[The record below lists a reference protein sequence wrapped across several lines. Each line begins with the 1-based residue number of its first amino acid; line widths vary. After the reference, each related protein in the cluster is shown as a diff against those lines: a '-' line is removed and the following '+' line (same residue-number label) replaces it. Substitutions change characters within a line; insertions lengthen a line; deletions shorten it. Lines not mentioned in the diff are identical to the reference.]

1 MTMKKSN
8 VLSPKEDTNTDNHIS
23 ILQALS
29 PYAKPTDSKRIL
41 AIQVYQ
47 PKYSASAMTSTTS
60 KNSATTNTAS
70 GLSSLFASRNKT
82 SKKKIRRKPKAK
94 FSIRL
99 YNLFFLFLYILQG
112 VWVVSTIGQPYR
124 DFLQKAEREGYAI
137 MIGTTKYRAEL
148 EYTYRDLNDPN
159 RRIRKLGYLDWMDMD
174 IETLAEEKRK
184 DKQRSVL
191 DSIPKSMRVPHIY
204 QTSFW
209 STLVLGITAMIHAL
223 VLLMQYWSVT
233 FNIQINYREMDATS
247 VLKSLPNDFFTA
259 PLSSLFDQETS
270 NLEEDENA
278 AAAIGNNN
286 NTSTTTATTATKVF
300 PKNDRGE
307 TVVFDDREM
316 NVLNSPLYSK
326 LLPTHAR
333 IVPYKKD
340 QRHILVPIEYYPI
353 IGMTITYHRRRYY
366 YNVQTECWEK
376 IRCSTNF
383 PLQFIVQQWSGY
395 QSITELMTGQ
405 IRYGPNLF
413 QVRQPTFLDLY
424 YKQLL
429 NPFSVF
435 QIFCVLLWAIDDYLI
450 YSFFSLFMVL
460 LFEGTVVFQRIK
472 SLQALTNMGNP
483 SRNIYVYRNLK
494 WTMIDSAELLPG
506 DIMSLIRIAPHR
518 VKNKD
523 GDDAKNKNDSKNK
536 KRPIMIEDEGGDIVP
551 ADLLLLR
558 GSTVVNE
565 ASLTGES
572 VPQMKEGLAELE
584 DNEELSIKV
593 KHKMN
598 VVYAGTK
605 MLQCKGTTDY
615 LSNNDNE
622 TDINY
627 MDDGTAVALEDA
639 SASPSST
646 STAVYS
652 KIPAPPDQGCVCFV
666 LRTGFAS
673 AQGKLVRMIE
683 GSQENVKGHER
694 ETGLLLLLLC
704 FFAIVSSSYV
714 LYHGIQNENR
724 SKYELLLHCIL
735 IVTSVIRPELP
746 MQMAMAVNNSLMTLL
761 KLHIYCTE
769 PYRVP
774 IAGKLNSCLFDK
786 TGTLTTDELVAVG
799 VCEPAKLRVPLKQLE
814 DTEVKF
820 LTPMSKLP
828 NGTAA
833 AFVLAGCHSLVVY
846 DEETTGDP
854 LESASLRAMRW
865 HISIQSGNAEPAPI
879 RGKVPAGDAIKWNDE
894 YLASIRILTRHHF
907 SSKLQRMSCVIQANM
922 KKYTVAK
929 GSPEAIGKLLTDK
942 PQGYDEKADYL
953 SKQGYRVIGL
963 AFKTLSSVTDVQKA
977 MDNRAFCEENLT
989 FAGFIAFTCM
999 VRKDTA
1005 SVLKR
1010 LKEGGMSVTM
1020 VTGDALLTAI
1030 HVAKE
1035 VEICESIGDKATID
1049 DRVIANDE
1057 LRELLESKGAIKK
1070 PTTSHREYKP
1080 IAYLATN
1087 DDGKLYWRDYDNGT
1101 QVEYYSAEGM
1111 AKLSTK
1117 YELAMTGKC
1126 LEQAYNDDPDTRKF
1140 LQYVKVF
1147 ARMTPVAKESVIESL
1162 HSIGRLCMMCGD
1174 GANDVGA
1181 LKQSDV
1187 GVALLTGF
1195 SNINVA
1201 RLDDDEPTD
1210 KKKDNTDGVTAIMS
1224 QQHLNEVRALPIILL
1239 KMKIRQM
1246 GMEPDNFPEIIEKDD
1261 LMKLYQIAAREAAIK
1276 KHNAKNAL
1284 ATKKSKEE
1292 LAAEKRAE
1300 VEYMQQRMLERTK
1313 ELEAQGVSFAT
1324 FKAMKDVAM
1333 EIQEKKKK
1341 ENPNVAGIT
1350 GSAATLASQL
1360 DDLGTAGLPMIK
1372 LGDASIAAPFTSKMP
1387 SIRNCVDIVRQ
1398 GRCTLVSSMQMVRNP
1413 CHPT

>member
-1 MTMKKSN
+1 M
-8 VLSPKEDTNTDNHIS
+8 
-23 ILQALS
+23 
-29 PYAKPTDSKRIL
+29 
-41 AIQVYQ
+41 
-47 PKYSASAMTSTTS
+47 
-60 KNSATTNTAS
+60 
-70 GLSSLFASRNKT
+70 
-82 SKKKIRRKPKAK
+82 
-94 FSIRL
+94 
-99 YNLFFLFLYILQG
+99 
-112 VWVVSTIGQPYR
+112 
-124 DFLQKAEREGYAI
+124 
-137 MIGTTKYRAEL
+137 
-148 EYTYRDLNDPN
+148 
-159 RRIRKLGYLDWMDMD
+159 
-174 IETLAEEKRK
+174 
-184 DKQRSVL
+184 
-191 DSIPKSMRVPHIY
+191 
-204 QTSFW
+204 
-209 STLVLGITAMIHAL
+209 HAL
-223 VLLMQYWSVT
+223 VLLMQYWSVA

-247 VLKSLPNDFFTA
+247 VLKSLPPDFFTA
-259 PLSSLFDQETS
+259 PLSSLLDQEIIPK
-270 NLEEDENA
+270 DDVHGENMET
-278 AAAIGNNN
+278 
-286 NTSTTTATTATKVF
+286 TSTTTATKVF
-300 PKNDRGE
+300 PKNERGE

-326 LLPTHAR
+326 RLPTHAR
-333 IVPYKKD
+333 IIPYKKD

-353 IGMTITYHRRRYY
+353 IGMTITYHRRRYF

-395 QSITELMTGQ
+395 QTITELVTGQ

-483 SRNIYVYRNLK
+483 SRNIYVFRNLK

-506 DIMSLIRIAPHR
+506 DIMSLTRIAPHR
-518 VKNKD
+518 VKSSEGDVTKNKD
-523 GDDAKNKNDSKNK
+523 NKNKDK
-536 KRPIMIEDEGGDIVP
+536 KRSMMIEDEGGDIVP

-615 LSNNDNE
+615 LSNIDIE
-622 TDINY
+622 TDMNNV
-627 MDDGTAVALEDA
+627 DDGTITSADDVAADN
-639 SASPSST
+639 P
-646 STAVYS
+646 STAMYS

-746 MQMAMAVNNSLMTLL
+746 MQMAMAVNNSLMTLM
-761 KLHIYCTE
+761 KLHIFCTE

-799 VCEPAKLRVPLKQLE
+799 VCEPAKLQVPLMQLE
-814 DTEVKF
+814 DTEIKF
-820 LTPMSKLP
+820 LTPMSQLSK
-828 NGTAA
+828 GTAA
-833 AFVLAGCHSLVVY
+833 ALVLAGCHSLVVY

-854 LESASLRAMRW
+854 LESAALRAMRW
-865 HISIQSGNAEPAPI
+865 HISIQTGNAEPAPI
-879 RGKVPAGDAIKWNDE
+879 RGKIPAGDAIKWNDE
-894 YLASIRILTRHHF
+894 YLTSIRILTRHHF

-922 KKYTVAK
+922 KKYVVAK
-929 GSPEAIGKLLTDK
+929 GSPEAIRKLLTDK

-963 AFKTLSSVTDVQKA
+963 AFKPLVSTADAQKA
-977 MDNRAFCEENLT
+977 MENRVSCEEKLT

-1035 VEICESIGDKATID
+1035 VEICESVGDSTMID
-1049 DRVIANDE
+1049 DRIIENNE

-1070 PTTSHREYKP
+1070 PRTSHREYKP
-1080 IAYLATN
+1080 IAYLDTN
-1087 DDGKLYWRDYDNGT
+1087 DVGKLCWRDYDDGSFVN
-1101 QVEYYSAEGM
+1101 YYSGEGM
-1111 AKLSTK
+1111 ASLSKK

-1126 LEQAYNDDPDTRKF
+1126 LEQAYKDDPDTRKY
-1140 LQYVKVF
+1140 LQHIKVF

-1162 HSIGRLCMMCGD
+1162 HSIGLLCMMCGD

-1201 RLDDDEPTD
+1201 KLDDDIPNE
-1210 KKKDNTDGVTAIMS
+1210 KKDNMDGVTAIMS
-1224 QQHLNEVRALPIILL
+1224 QQHLDEVRALPIILL

-1246 GMEPDNFPEIIEKDD
+1246 GMEPDKYPEIIDKDD
-1261 LMKLYQIAAREAAIK
+1261 LVKLYQIAARDAAIK
-1276 KHNAKNAL
+1276 KHNSKNAL
-1284 ATKKSKEE
+1284 TSKKSKEE

-1300 VEYMQQRMLERTK
+1300 VEYMQRRMLERTK

-1324 FKAMKDVAM
+1324 FKAMKEVVM

-1341 ENPNVAGIT
+1341 ENQENSNAGGIT

-1360 DDLGTAGLPMIK
+1360 DDLGTSGLPMIK

-1398 GRCTLVSSMQMVRNP
+1398 GRCTLVSSMQMVSDV
-1413 CHPT
+1413 

>member
-1 MTMKKSN
+1 MTIDTTTASHIAKVRQPQS
-8 VLSPKEDTNTDNHIS
+8 LSPR
-23 ILQALS
+23 
-29 PYAKPTDSKRIL
+29 AKPTDSKRIL
-41 AIQVYQ
+41 GIQIYQ
-47 PKYSASAMTSTTS
+47 PKYSASATTMLSGATNPTPNASFVLSASNRSTTGS
-60 KNSATTNTAS
+60 DAAP
-70 GLSSLFASRNKT
+70 
-82 SKKKIRRKPKAK
+82 KKKIRRKAKAK
-94 FSIRL
+94 FSIRF
-99 YNLFFLFLYILQG
+99 YNLFFILLYIIQG
-112 VWVVSTIGQPYR
+112 GWVISTIGQPYR
-124 DFLQKAEREGYAI
+124 EFLEKAEREGYAI

-148 EYTYRDLNDPN
+148 EYNTRDLNDPT
-159 RRIRKLGYLDWMDMD
+159 RRIRKLGYMDWMDMD

-209 STLVLGITAMIHAL
+209 STLILGITATLHAL
-223 VLLMQYWSVT
+223 VLLMQYWSVS
-233 FNIQINYREMDATS
+233 FNIRINYRELDATA
-247 VLKSLPNDFFTA
+247 VLKTLPDDFFTA
-259 PLSSLFDQETS
+259 PLSSLLDLETS
-270 NLEEDENA
+270 NHNGIEDSSRMDS
-278 AAAIGNNN
+278 N
-286 NTSTTTATTATKVF
+286 NTAATTTTATPTKVF

-316 NVLNSPLYSK
+316 NVQNSPLYSK

-333 IVPYKKD
+333 IIPYKKD
-340 QRHILVPIEYYPI
+340 QRHVLVPIEYYPI
-353 IGMTITYHRRRYY
+353 IGMTVTYHRRRYY
-366 YNVQTECWEK
+366 YNTSTECWEK

-395 QSITELMTGQ
+395 QSMKELMTGQ

-413 QVRQPTFLDLY
+413 QVRHPTFLDLY

-429 NPFSVF
+429 NPFAVF

-483 SRNIYVYRNLK
+483 SRNIYVYRNTK
-494 WTMIDSAELLPG
+494 WMMIDSAELLPG
-506 DIMSLIRIAPHR
+506 DIMSLTRIAPHR
-518 VKNKD
+518 VKSKD
-523 GDDAKNKNDSKNK
+523 TDDSKNK
-536 KRPIMIEDEGGDIVP
+536 DDSRTKKRPAIEDEGGDIVP

-584 DNEELSIKV
+584 ENEELSIKV

-615 LSNNDNE
+615 LSGSNDEMEISNA
-622 TDINY
+622 
-627 MDDGTAVALEDA
+627 G
-639 SASPSST
+639 T
-646 STAVYS
+646 STTSMSTAMYS

-704 FFAIVSSSYV
+704 FFAIISSSYV

-735 IVTSVIRPELP
+735 IVTNVIRPELP

-799 VCEPAKLRVPLKQLE
+799 VCEPTQLHVSL
-814 DTEVKF
+814 DTADAKF
-820 LTPMSKLP
+820 LTSMSKLP

-833 AFVLAGCHSLVVY
+833 ALVLAGCHSLVVY

-854 LESASLRAMRW
+854 LESAALRAMRW
-865 HISIQSGNAEPAPI
+865 HISVQSGNAEPAPI
-879 RGKVPAGDAIKWNDE
+879 RGKIPAGDAIKWNGE
-894 YLASIRILTRHHF
+894 HLTSIRILTRHHF

-922 KKYTVAK
+922 KRYAVAK

-942 PQGYDEKADYL
+942 PAGYDEKADYL

-963 AFKTLSSVTDVQKA
+963 ALKSLASTNDVQKA
-977 MDNRAFCEENLT
+977 VENRASCEEKLT

-1035 VEICESIGDKATID
+1035 VEICESIGDGATTD
-1049 DRVIANDE
+1049 DREIVNEE
-1057 LRELLESKGAIKK
+1057 LRKLLESKNVIKK
-1070 PTTSHREYKP
+1070 PTTSHRDFKP
-1080 IAYLATN
+1080 IAYLESG
-1087 DDGKLYWRDYDNGT
+1087 DEGRLYWRDYDNGST
-1101 QVEYYSAEGM
+1101 IEHYTAEGM
-1111 AKLSTK
+1111 ASLSKK
-1117 YELAMTGKC
+1117 YELAMTGQC
-1126 LEQAYNDDPDTRKF
+1126 LEQAYEDDPDTRKY
-1140 LQYVKVF
+1140 LQHIKVF

-1162 HSIGRLCMMCGD
+1162 HSIGLLCMMCGD

-1201 RLDDDEPTD
+1201 KLDDDVP
-1210 KKKDNTDGVTAIMS
+1210 KQDNTDKVTAIMS
-1224 QQHLNEVRALPIILL
+1224 QQHLNEVRALPVMLI
-1239 KMKIRQM
+1239 KMKIRQL
-1246 GMEPDNFPEIIEKDD
+1246 GMEPDKYPEIIDKDD
-1261 LMKLYQIAAREAAIK
+1261 LMKLYQIAAREAAVK
-1276 KHNAKNAL
+1276 RHDAKNAL

-1300 VEYMQQRMLERTK
+1300 TEYMQRRMMERAQ

-1324 FKAMKDVAM
+1324 FKAMKEVAM
-1333 EIQEKKKK
+1333 EMQAKKKK
-1341 ENPNVAGIT
+1341 ENPSLAGIT

-1360 DDLGTAGLPMIK
+1360 DDLGTSGLPMIK

-1398 GRCTLVSSMQMVRNP
+1398 GRCTLVSSMQMVSYP
-1413 CHPT
+1413 LGLHHVLDVSFSQQL